1 MNFLLKNC
9 YFVFLSQAVH
19 SDWLNIWKTNF
30 SNRKPCRGLC
40 WPAYVSV
47 ALAWFQNKMRIV
59 KESFLFQLGKT
70 LVNCNVLKFR
80 QINTMYWTWSWPEVR
95 IFGICLVNV
104 QSPGWLASPV
114 CRLRSLGPRIEGGER
129 EVGNFLISIIIILF
143 RASSNLRKPSFLS
156 SIFIFFPHFY
166 GSVARC
172 WSSGNLIWSAT
183 LRNKRGA
190 FRRVERQSR
199 LMSR

>member
-1 MNFLLKNC
+1 M
-9 YFVFLSQAVH
+9 H
-19 SDWLNIWKTNF
+19 SDWLNIWKINF
-30 SNRKPCRGLC
+30 TNRKPWRGPC
-40 WPAYVSV
+40 WPG
-47 ALAWFQNKMRIV
+47 WFFSSSCLISKQNEHCERILPIPIR
-59 KESFLFQLGKT
+59 KI

-114 CRLRSLGPRIEGGER
+114 CRLSSLGPRIEGGER

-183 LRNKRGA
+183 SRNKRRACRTLLLFEGKYCKQNA
-190 FRRVERQSR
+190 HCFFP
-199 LMSR
+199 